1 MKALRKK
8 ILLTIQKLIPK
19 TFSRE
24 FGYFPI
30 DRYYINKFIL
40 LHNISQIIK
49 ISSISL
55 EFGEIR
61 YSKTVSGQQKYWE
74 YDNVFFEG
82 DNYFRGDF
90 LKENKLKN
98 KFDLIIAT
106 QVLPFVP
113 DPEKFILRLKQSL
126 KHEGF
131 VILTSPGLGIK
142 TSTYD
147 YERWGDFARYSDQFL
162 DPLLNKYF
170 NILEKHKYGNIET
183 VSLMNLNIDCNFIHK
198 RALDTNDY
206 SQPVVT
212 CYLLKNSKA
221 DEK

>member
-1 MKALRKK
+1 MKSLRKK
-8 ILLTIQKLIPK
+8 ILLVIQKLIPN

-30 DRYYINKFIL
+30 DRYYINKFL
-40 LHNISQIIK
+40 LLDNINQIIK
-49 ISSISL
+49 TSSISL

-61 YSKTVSGQQKYWE
+61 YSKTVSGQKKHWE
-74 YDNVFFEG
+74 YDDVFFEG
-82 DNYFRGDF
+82 ANYVRGDF

-106 QVLPFVP
+106 QVLPFVSDP
-113 DPEKFILRLKQSL
+113 DKFILRLKQAL
-126 KHEGF
+126 KNDGF
-131 VILTSPGLGIK
+131 AILTSPGLGIK

-162 DPLLNKYF
+162 DPLLKKHF
-170 NILEKHKYGNIET
+170 NILEKYKYGNIET
-183 VSLMNLNIDCNFIHK
+183 VSLMNLNIDYNFINK
-198 RALDTNDY
+198 SSLDINDY

-212 CYLLKNSKA
+212 CYLLQKNK
-221 DEK
+221 DDK